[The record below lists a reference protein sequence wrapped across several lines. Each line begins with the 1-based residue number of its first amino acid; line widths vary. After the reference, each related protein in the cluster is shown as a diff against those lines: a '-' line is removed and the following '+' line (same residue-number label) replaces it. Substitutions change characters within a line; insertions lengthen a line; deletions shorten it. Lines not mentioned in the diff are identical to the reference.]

1 MMEFYYIIHYVI
13 YRYYRKNL
21 ESRTMSMCR
30 ACGILM
36 LLSYILIG
44 NIDYFVCLL
53 LETPLHVDNKP
64 VALVCFVLG
73 AIFEYMIF
81 FRNDIYREIFNE
93 YDRLRD
99 EPEMMAKCRQA
110 KIFNYSLLV
119 IDIVTLFII
128 DYINNHK

>member
-36 LLSYILIG
+36 LLSFGLIG
-44 NIDYFVCLL
+44 SIDYFVCLL
-53 LETPLHVDNKP
+53 LETPLHVDKP
-64 VALVCFVLG
+64 VAWVYIVLG

-81 FRNDIYREIFNE
+81 FRNNIYREIFNE

-99 EPEMMAKCRQA
+99 EPEMITKCKQA

>member
-1 MMEFYYIIHYVI
+1 MEFYYIIHYVI

-30 ACGILM
+30 ACSILG
-36 LLSYILIG
+36 LIG
-44 NIDYFVCLL
+44 SIDYFVCLF
-53 LETPLHVDNKP
+53 LETPLHVTKP

-81 FRNDIYREIFNE
+81 FRNNIYREIFNE

-99 EPEMMAKCRQA
+99 EPEMMAKCKQA

>member
-21 ESRTMSMCR
+21 ESRTMSMGR

-36 LLSYILIG
+36 PLSFILIG
-44 NIDYFVCLL
+44 SIDYFVCLF
-53 LETPLHVDNKP
+53 LETPHHVTKP

-81 FRNDIYREIFNE
+81 FRNNIYREIFNE

-119 IDIVTLFII
+119 IDILLLIII

>member
-36 LLSYILIG
+36 LLSFGLIG

-53 LETPLHVDNKP
+53 LETPLYFDKP
-64 VALVCFVLG
+64 VTLVYIVLG

-81 FRNDIYREIFNE
+81 FRNNIYREIFNE

-99 EPEMMAKCRQA
+99 EPEMITKCKQA

>member
-21 ESRTMSMCR
+21 ESRTMSMGR
-30 ACGILM
+30 ACSILM
-36 LLSYILIG
+36 VLFFFIIL

-53 LETPLHVDNKP
+53 LETPLHVDKP
-64 VALVCFVLG
+64 VAWVYIVLW

-81 FRNDIYREIFNE
+81 FRNNIYREIFNE

-99 EPEMMAKCRQA
+99 EPEMMAKCKQA

-119 IDIVTLFII
+119 IDILLLII
-128 DYINNHK
+128 VDYINNHK

>member
-1 MMEFYYIIHYVI
+1 
-13 YRYYRKNL
+13 
-21 ESRTMSMCR
+21 MSMCR

-36 LLSYILIG
+36 LLSFGLIG

-53 LETPLHVDNKP
+53 LETPLHVDKP
-64 VALVCFVLG
+64 VAWVYIVLW

-81 FRNDIYREIFNE
+81 FRNNIYREIFNE

-99 EPEMMAKCRQA
+99 EPEMITKCKQA